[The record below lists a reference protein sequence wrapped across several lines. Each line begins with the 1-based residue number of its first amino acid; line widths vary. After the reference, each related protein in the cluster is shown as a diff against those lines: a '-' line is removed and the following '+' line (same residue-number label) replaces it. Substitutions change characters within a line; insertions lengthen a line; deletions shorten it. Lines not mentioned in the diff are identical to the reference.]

1 MSMHHLSA
9 SSWILLLLLSASVFT
24 CISNAATGNASP
36 SGAFSFQDS
45 FDLTGAED
53 HFRTS
58 PDGQVWYLSLD
69 KKAGAYIFVLL
80 FFCFD
85 SVIFNYISK

>member
-1 MSMHHLSA
+1 MHL
-9 SSWILLLLLSASVFT
+9 SSWILVLVSASVLT
-24 CISNAATGNASP
+24 CTRISNAASDNAGS
-36 SGAFSFQDS
+36 FSFKDS

-69 KKAGAYIFVLL
+69 KKAG
-80 FFCFD
+80 
-85 SVIFNYISK
+85 